1 MITYVVFGIGKAGT
15 SSGEESLDRE
25 ISQQFRRTQLDLENR
40 KPWENTQ
47 TFFNSSEYRAFL
59 SVSQLSDDKVLKS
72 QCLTIT
78 VRNALERCLDCKDNA
93 TIFIK
98 VRLIDRFANNELIQ
112 KNISACSSEPNANYA
127 YVPLKEP
134 ATFRRASDLQSS
146 KTPEVYPLLEERM
159 RLGDWAQLFLVFDDI
174 DLFQVRT

>member
-1 MITYVVFGIGKAGT
+1 MSYDNGT
-15 SSGEESLDRE
+15 QCIRE
-25 ISQQFRRTQLDLENR
+25 
-40 KPWENTQ
+40 
-47 TFFNSSEYRAFL
+47 
-59 SVSQLSDDKVLKS
+59 VSRLQG
-72 QCLTIT
+72 QC
-78 VRNALERCLDCKDNA
+78 NN
-93 TIFIK
+93 FHQGHK